1 MRRALIVLPL
11 LLLLAGCKTSLFEG
25 LDEDQ
30 ANHIV
35 AALSHHGI
43 TGYKERNADK
53 TWNVSVDDDDAVIAT
68 ELASAYALPRGGH
81 ANLGDLFSRQ
91 GLISSPE
98 EDRVRFAYGL
108 SQELSETLEKMDG
121 VLLARVHIVLPQKD
135 PMDPAQDT
143 LPSASVMM
151 RYRSDYNLDLLR
163 DRIRAIVAGSVEGL
177 TPARVSLTLLPVTP
191 VLTFPGNCGQGADVA
206 SAAGGVT
213 TTDCVHDGS
222 SGPSRA
228 TAMLAVLALVVS
240 LAAGF
245 LWLWRSGRRTWF
257 RRTPRSGASST
268 RAAELPG
275 RVGKGGQTAD
285 RTAHRAG
292 ERTDGD
298 DGAAQ
303 DDAGGAGAPVGAGA
317 AGAAGAANAAD
328 AANPGSA
335 PASQSRSSARHGD
348 DA

>member
-1 MRRALIVLPL
+1 MRRALIVLPV

-30 ANHIV
+30 ANRIV

-43 TGYKERNADK
+43 TGYKERNADRS
-53 TWNVSVDDDDAVIAT
+53 WNISVDDADAVIAT

-98 EDRVRFAYGL
+98 EDRVRYVYGL

-121 VLLARVHIVLPQKD
+121 VLLARVHIVLPGKD

-151 RYRSDYNLDLLR
+151 RYRSDYNLELMR
-163 DRIRAIVAGSVEGL
+163 ERIRALVAGGVEGL

-191 VLTFPGNCGQGADVA
+191 VLTFPGNCAEGADVA

-213 TTDCVHDGS
+213 ATDCAHDAGNVA
-222 SGPSRA
+222 SRV
-228 TAMLAVLALVVS
+228 TAMLGVLALAV
-240 LAAGF
+240 LLGAGF
-245 LWLWRSGRRTWF
+245 MWLWRSGRRTWF
-257 RRTPRSGASST
+257 T
-268 RAAELPG
+268 R
-275 RVGKGGQTAD
+275 
-285 RTAHRAG
+285 RAG
-292 ERTDGD
+292 GGGSARTD
-298 DGAAQ
+298 ASRQ
-303 DDAGGAGAPVGAGA
+303 VAGEASQVGN
-317 AGAAGAANAAD
+317 ANAS
-328 AANPGSA
+328 AA
-335 PASQSRSSARHGD
+335 QSRSATHSGD

>member
-1 MRRALIVLPL
+1 MRRALIVLPA

-43 TGYKERNADK
+43 TGYKDRNADK

-81 ANLGDLFSRQ
+81 ANLGELFSRQ

-98 EDRVRFAYGL
+98 EDRVRYVYGL

-121 VLLARVHIVLPQKD
+121 VLLARVHIVLPEKD

-213 TTDCVHDGS
+213 TTDCVHDGG

-228 TAMLAVLALVVS
+228 TVVLAVLALFVA
-240 LAAGF
+240 LAVGF
-245 LWLWRSGRRTWF
+245 MWLWRSGRRTWF
-257 RRTPRSGASST
+257 KRKPRGGPAAT
-268 RAAELPG
+268 QGAEL
-275 RVGKGGQTAD
+275 R
-285 RTAHRAG
+285 
-292 ERTDGD
+292 
-298 DGAAQ
+298 
-303 DDAGGAGAPVGAGA
+303 GGAGKGAR
-317 AGAAGAANAAD
+317 D
-328 AANPGSA
+328 ANPTREADDGEGANTANTSG
-335 PASQSRSSARHGD
+335 SQSRSAGRHGD
-348 DA
+348 DV

>member
-43 TGYKERNADK
+43 TGYKDRNADK
-53 TWNVSVDDDDAVIAT
+53 TWNVSVNDGDAVIAT

-81 ANLGDLFSRQ
+81 ANLGELFSRQ

-98 EDRVRFAYGL
+98 EDRVRYVYGL

-121 VLLARVHIVLPQKD
+121 VLLARVHIVLPAKD
-135 PMDPAQDT
+135 PMDPAQDA

-177 TPARVSLTLLPVTP
+177 TSARVSLTLLPVTP

-213 TTDCVHDGS
+213 TTDCVHDVGG
-222 SGPSRA
+222 GPARA
-228 TAMLAVLALVVS
+228 TAMLAVLALVVAS
-240 LAAGF
+240 AAGF
-245 LWLWRSGRRTWF
+245 VWLWRSGRRTWF
-257 RRTPRSGASST
+257 KRKPRGGLAVTRGGELQGGA
-268 RAAELPG
+268 
-275 RVGKGGQTAD
+275 GKGAREANETREAD
-285 RTAHRAG
+285 
-292 ERTDGD
+292 DGD
-298 DGAAQ
+298 DGAQ
-303 DDAGGAGAPVGAGA
+303 
-317 AGAAGAANAAD
+317 D
-328 AANPGSA
+328 AAHATNATNTSGG
-335 PASQSRSSARHGD
+335 QSRSAARHGD